1 MAEFQFYSDTNQR
14 IFEDDLDQYG
24 VEYRCVGAFGTKV
37 VVTDPPDWVADNARD
52 LGAECSC

>member
-24 VEYRCVGAFGTKV
+24 VEYRCVAHSAPKS
-37 VVTDPPDWVADNARD
+37 R
-52 LGAECSC
+52 